1 MMDRKHSD
9 QTAGGVFLIGLA
21 LLFLVP
27 GLGFWPGI
35 LFVIGASSITH
46 DVLRGKAW
54 FQSGGL
60 FMIGLGLVFAFGFS
74 LPLLLILI
82 GVSMLVG
89 KSQYDRHWCGMGD
102 DDEQEKRK
110 NEKRKNDEDYEEIE
124 WRGDLI

>member
-1 MMDRKHSD
+1 MTSRTRSD

-35 LFVIGASSITH
+35 LFVIGMTAITH
-46 DVLRGKAW
+46 DVTRGKIW
-54 FQSGGL
+54 YQSGGL
-60 FMIGLGLVFAFGFS
+60 WMIGFGLLFTFGFS
-74 LPLLLILI
+74 WPLLLIFI

-89 KSQYDRHWCGMGD
+89 KSQYKGHWCSAGD
-102 DDEQEKRK
+102 DEPEKRK

-124 WRGDLI
+124 WRGDFV